1 MKLYIDILSICFFLV
16 YIFFFIDIYF
26 LPMIWEDPLSRLW
39 NNFQDYNKSIVSVIM
54 FSEYNN
60 TVAIVSVVPMFSVP

>member
-1 MKLYIDILSICFFLV
+1 M
-16 YIFFFIDIYF
+16 
-26 LPMIWEDPLSRLW
+26 MWEDPLSRLW

>member
-16 YIFFFIDIYF
+16 YIYFFIYIYF